1 MKLLINKRNGEQNI
15 PTNYMILVD
24 TSGSM
29 YQSINSLKETLMSI
43 GSNIGT
49 DDTLSIGW
57 FSGYNSFEWVC
68 TGWKCNTD
76 NLENL
81 VNTKIYSRGL
91 TCYNQILQT
100 VENTWNNVSLLT
112 GCENFSLF
120 WLSDGWP
127 NSNSPESETINL
139 CKKLS
144 SKFSAKTIV
153 GYGSNYNRKLL
164 LDMTEAINGTFSH
177 ISNYTE
183 LTASGEVL
191 VKSKK
196 TVKIVDLDKC
206 YDVIWQVTDSE
217 IIPLVCKDKQVEV
230 LETENNGELFA
241 IDFTEIDNLPD
252 DQLKDGKFVYSLAYI
267 LSQKNLA
274 NLGVSV
280 LRKAGDALRAKMLQ
294 KSFTVAQKGRSENDL
309 KAFALVGSTINKQTV
324 PITVSLES
332 FVKSIKD
339 NLGKVS
345 IDLAKS
351 PYKSVTRSGEDVS
364 KVEFK
369 TNDSSAKI
377 VGITGNEDRANISF
391 LTVREGQIEQYTD
404 IDFGNRVL
412 AYNATVENGGLSGNS
427 VIELPIKAPTFRNYT
442 FVANGDFNY
451 DAISLEFDN
460 SVGAIKASLGYTVD
474 PNESIDLF
482 DENQKTIKIKD
493 FANLYKALISE
504 KAHASVLRFYVKKYS
519 EQKNLVDLRV
529 QNYGVEGAKLLEEM
543 GLDSQMRYAPK
554 KAYKPKDE
562 NADFVPFIE
571 LTAQLKGAST
581 ISASKSF
588 EKYEKKGKPNVGDD
602 ICWPL
607 FEKYE
612 KQLVALG
619 QETFVEFCQ
628 KTLEGVEDTVDLLSQ
643 KVSSIKF
650 FLMITNSWF
659 VDVDKSDS
667 FEYDG
672 LVINTKV
679 VNEYL

>member
-1 MKLLINKRNGEQNI
+1 MKITIPKNEKSKTLSTDYFLLIDN
-15 PTNYMILVD
+15 
-24 TSGSM
+24 SGS
-29 YQSINSLKETLMSI
+29 IWNSVSALKETVKAVVANMHETDTITVATFASHTDFDFFAKGLRKNQ
-43 GSNIGT
+43 NIL
-49 DDTLSIGW
+49 D
-57 FSGYNSFEWVC
+57 
-68 TGWKCNTD
+68 
-76 NLENL
+76 L
-81 VNTKIYSRGL
+81 VNRKISARGMTNFNDSL
-91 TCYNQILQT
+91 SEL
-100 VENTWNNVSLLT
+100 NTRVFDDVKVISGNTNAV
-112 GCENFSLF
+112 FYF
-120 WLSDGWP
+120 LSDGHA
-127 NSNSPESETINL
+127 NHHNYESETINL
-139 CKKLS
+139 CKNLS

-241 IDFTEIDNLPD
+241 IDLSEIDSLPD

-309 KAFALVGSTINKQTV
+309 KAFALVGSIINKQKVTD
-324 PITVSLES
+324 TVSLES

-345 IDLAKS
+345 IDLVKS
-351 PYKSVTRSGEDVS
+351 PYKAVTRSGEDTS
-364 KVEFK
+364 KVEFI
-369 TNDSSAKI
+369 TNAKFAKI

-391 LTVREGQIEQYTD
+391 LTVREGKIESIKD
-404 IDFGNRVL
+404 DELRAKVDEFNK
-412 AYNATVENGGLSGNS
+412 NS
-427 VIELPIKAPTFRNYT
+427 DTPIALPISSSTFRNYT

-451 DAISLEFDN
+451 DTISLDFEN
-460 SVGAIKASLGYTVD
+460 ETHTIN

-493 FANLYKALISE
+493 FANLYKTLISE

-571 LTAQLKGAST
+571 LTAQLRGASA

-612 KQLVALG
+612 KQLTALG

-659 VDVDKSDS
+659 VDIDKSDS

>member
-1 MKLLINKRNGEQNI
+1 MKLNI
-15 PTNYMILVD
+15 PKNENSKTLSTDYFLLIDN
-24 TSGSM
+24 SGS
-29 YQSINSLKETLMSI
+29 IWNSVSALKETVKAVVTNMHETDTITVATFASHTDFDFFAKALRKNQ
-43 GSNIGT
+43 NIL
-49 DDTLSIGW
+49 D
-57 FSGYNSFEWVC
+57 
-68 TGWKCNTD
+68 
-76 NLENL
+76 L
-81 VNTKIYSRGL
+81 VNRKISARGMTNFNDSL
-91 TCYNQILQT
+91 TEL
-100 VENTWNNVSLLT
+100 NTRVFDDVGVISGNTNSV
-112 GCENFSLF
+112 FYF
-120 WLSDGWP
+120 LSDGYANHF
-127 NSNSPESETINL
+127 NSESETINL
-139 CKKLS
+139 CKRLS

-164 LDMTEAINGTFSH
+164 LDMTDAINGTFSH

-196 TVKIVDLDKC
+196 TVKTIDLDKC

-230 LETENNGELFA
+230 LETENSGELFA
-241 IDFTEIDNLPD
+241 IDFDEIDALPD
-252 DQLKDGKFVYSLAYI
+252 DHQLKDGKFVYSLVYI
-267 LSQKNLA
+267 LSQKNKA

-280 LRKAGDALRAKMLQ
+280 LRKAGDVLRAKMLQ

-324 PITVSLES
+324 PSTFSLES
-332 FVKSIKD
+332 FIKSIKD

-345 IDLAKS
+345 IDLVKS
-351 PYKSVTRSGEDVS
+351 PYKSVTRSGEDAS

-377 VGITGNEDRANISF
+377 IGITGNEDRANISF
-391 LTVREGQIEQYTD
+391 LTVRNGRITNIKD
-404 IDFGNRVL
+404 VDLI
-412 AYNATVENGGLSGNS
+412 AKVEEFNKNS
-427 VIELPIKAPTFRNYT
+427 DTPIKLPIEAPTFRNYT

-451 DAISLEFDN
+451 DTISLDFEN
-460 SVGAIKASLGYTVD
+460 ETHVIN
-474 PNESIDLF
+474 PNEVIDLF
-482 DENQKTIKIKD
+482 DENQKIVKVKD
-493 FANLYKALISE
+493 FANLYKTLIAE

-519 EQKNLVDLRV
+519 KQKNLVDLRV
-529 QNYGVEGAKLLEEM
+529 QNYGVEGVKLLEEM

-554 KAYKPKDE
+554 HAYKPKDE

-571 LTAQLKGAST
+571 LTAQLKGAAT

-588 EKYEKKGKPNVGDD
+588 EKFEKKGKPNVGDD

-612 KQLVALG
+612 NQLVALG
-619 QETFVEFCQ
+619 EETFVEFCQ

-659 VDVDKSDS
+659 VDVDKSDN

-672 LVINTKV
+672 LVINTKI